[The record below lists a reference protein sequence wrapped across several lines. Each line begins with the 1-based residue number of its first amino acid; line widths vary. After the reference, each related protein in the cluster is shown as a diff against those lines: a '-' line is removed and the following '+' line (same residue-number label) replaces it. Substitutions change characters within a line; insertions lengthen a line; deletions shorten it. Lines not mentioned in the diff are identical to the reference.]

1 MPNIATVLKE
11 EILRLARKELRK
23 ELETLK
29 KASSQ
34 YRSEIAALKRRA
46 LSLEKEVA
54 RLEKQGGKPKP
65 TPSSEAQEK
74 IRFSPKGLA
83 THRARLDLSAQEAGL
98 LIGVSAQTIYNWEA
112 GKSRPRQGQLAAIA
126 ALRGMGKRVA
136 RARLAPTAEES
147 SAN

>member
-11 EILRLARKELRK
+11 EILRLARKELRR
-23 ELETLK
+23 ELEGLK

-46 LSLEKEVA
+46 A
-54 RLEKQGGKPKP
+54 ALEKQLARVEKSGANPAPTRKGEPK
-65 TPSSEAQEK
+65 EK

-83 THRARLDLSAQEAGL
+83 THRNRLGLSALEAGL

-112 GKSRPRQGQLAAIA
+112 GKSRPREGQLAAIA
-126 ALRGMGKRVA
+126 ALRAMGKRAA
-136 RARLAPTAEES
+136 RARLAPPPEA
-147 SAN
+147 

>member
-11 EILRLARKELRK
+11 EILRLARKELRR
-23 ELETLK
+23 ELEGLK

-46 LSLEKEVA
+46 AALEKQAA
-54 RLEKQGGKPKP
+54 RLEKAGANPAPAREG
-65 TPSSEAQEK
+65 EATEK

-83 THRARLDLSAQEAGL
+83 THRNRLGLSAQEAGQ

-112 GKSRPRQGQLAAIA
+112 GKSRPREGQLAAIA
-126 ALRGMGKRVA
+126 ALRALGKRAA
-136 RARLAPTAEES
+136 RARLTPPPE
-147 SAN
+147 